1 MDTER
6 IDVNVHP
13 SKMEVR
19 FHDQP
24 GLYAFLEEQV
34 RTALRRREM
43 IPDVTLDNRK
53 EKKRADEKKADE
65 KKESPTVQTAQ
76 SQQAAQPAPAAET
89 VQAQVVQEAA
99 SLEQTAPKKENVRE
113 TAASACEKAHKEAHK
128 ETHKEAGTV
137 ASDNGQKNAPAGSAR
152 ENKGMEAASV
162 RQQAPDAGLN
172 ISTETVAAA
181 VPVEA
186 AAERA
191 AVPPPSRPKPE
202 APQPFETQRLGR
214 MLQEEEGQYTCL

>member
-65 KKESPTVQTAQ
+65 KKESPTVHTAQ

-128 ETHKEAGTV
+128 EAGTV
-137 ASDNGQKNAPAGSAR
+137 ASENGQKNAPAGSAR
-152 ENKGMEAASV
+152 EIKAWKLHRSGSRHPM
-162 RQQAPDAGLN
+162 PD
-172 ISTETVAAA
+172 
-181 VPVEA
+181 
-186 AAERA
+186 
-191 AVPPPSRPKPE
+191 
-202 APQPFETQRLGR
+202 
-214 MLQEEEGQYTCL
+214 

>member
-1 MDTER
+1 MQHKFPFALLHINMDTER

-65 KKESPTVQTAQ
+65 KKAVSY
-76 SQQAAQPAPAAET
+76 
-89 VQAQVVQEAA
+89 
-99 SLEQTAPKKENVRE
+99 
-113 TAASACEKAHKEAHK
+113 
-128 ETHKEAGTV
+128 THLSGE
-137 ASDNGQKNAPAGSAR
+137 
-152 ENKGMEAASV
+152 
-162 RQQAPDAGLN
+162 PDA
-172 ISTETVAAA
+172 A
-181 VPVEA
+181 
-186 AAERA
+186 
-191 AVPPPSRPKPE
+191 
-202 APQPFETQRLGR
+202 
-214 MLQEEEGQYTCL
+214 